1 MGHRDLDKCIN
12 VQMIQ
17 VMKLHRHIAD
27 NALSKLGLYAGQE
40 IILFKLWRHDGLTQ
54 SQLAEAL
61 SVEPPTVTKM
71 VQRMEASGLLE
82 RRPDVN
88 DGRVSHVYLT
98 DKGRE
103 LEQSVRS
110 IWDQLESALTQ
121 GLSDVELAL
130 MSRILGQMRGNM
142 EHVEDGEIVCP

>member
-1 MGHRDLDKCIN
+1 MGKRDLDKCIN
-12 VQMIQ
+12 VQMMK
-17 VMKLHRHIAD
+17 VMKLHRHVAD
-27 NALSKLGLYAGQE
+27 NALNKLGLYAGQE
-40 IILFKLWRHDGLTQ
+40 VILFKLWRHDGLTQ

-61 SVEPPTVTKM
+61 YVEPPTITKM

-88 DGRVSHVYLT
+88 DGRVSRVYLT

-103 LEQSVRS
+103 LEQPVRD
-110 IWDQLESALTQ
+110 IWDQLETALTQ

-130 MSRILGQMRGNM
+130 MSRILGQMGGNM
-142 EHVEDGEIVCP
+142 QQVEESTIENP